1 MRVCPMRALKPKA
14 GIINNIWEI
23 AFAPAKIIWK
33 TLLTYSYYINKRQ
46 ASVGF
51 FPCNCQRHTHSIHT
65 HYSHWYSQSYLPVFA
80 AKVRFDKRGECL
92 IENYSEFVCAG
103 LINNWSCL
111 RINRN
116 AIYRYPSCIYW
127 NDSYGVY
134 MPDHICDVTYLCP
147 FLVPHISNMQKLL
160 LISKFFDS
168 KVFSFNSCRL
178 SSRLH
183 KVLSG

>member
-1 MRVCPMRALKPKA
+1 MRALKPKA

-33 TLLTYSYYINKRQ
+33 TLLTCSYYINKRQ

-51 FPCNCQRHTHSIHT
+51 FPGICQRHTHE
-65 HYSHWYSQSYLPVFA
+65 YSHALFTLVFTVVFAVFA
-80 AKVRFDKRGECL
+80 AKVRFDKRGKFL

-103 LINNWSCL
+103 LINIWSCL
-111 RINRN
+111 RINRY

-127 NDSYGVY
+127 SALYGVY
-134 MPDHICDVTYLCP
+134 IPDHTYDVTYLCP
-147 FLVPHISNMQKLL
+147 ILAHISNMQKVL

-178 SSRLH
+178 SSALH
-183 KVLSG
+183 KVLLSG